1 MCTGTH
7 TREQRCWGSVRPPL
21 VLPRLTRAVWWALQR
36 RLGAVMAHSGVRS
49 ATQLLRDDVSV
60 EVSALELR
68 AGAST
73 TASSLVRRVH
83 R

>member
-1 MCTGTH
+1 
-7 TREQRCWGSVRPPL
+7 
-21 VLPRLTRAVWWALQR
+21 
-36 RLGAVMAHSGVRS
+36 MAHSGVRS